1 MLPAPVRVNV
11 TEVTLTVLLREFV
24 TEQAATLNCR
34 VSVLDRTEH
43 RVRGVL
49 QLTPSSVQLGINLVL
64 VDEVLVAWTGG
75 PRDPDGQLVTGLLLR
90 AERNRACTELTCNP
104 VYR

>member
-11 TEVTLTVLLREFV
+11 TEVTLTFLLREFV

-49 QLTPSSVQLGINLVL
+49 HHPRFNSGSTWFWSTRFWLRGLAGPGILTDS
-64 VDEVLVAWTGG
+64 W
-75 PRDPDGQLVTGLLLR
+75 
-90 AERNRACTELTCNP
+90 
-104 VYR
+104 